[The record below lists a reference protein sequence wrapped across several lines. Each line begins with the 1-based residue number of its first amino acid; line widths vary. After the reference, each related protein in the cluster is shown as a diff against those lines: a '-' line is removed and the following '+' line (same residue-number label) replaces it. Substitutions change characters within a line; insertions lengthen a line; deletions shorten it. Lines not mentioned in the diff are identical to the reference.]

1 MTSDKSNQNR
11 NSTSSMEVELSE
23 TAENETASLLE
34 EVRQLKQDNAR
45 LNRELRTNNE
55 LLNKVKKTAEAKDAL
70 GKVLA
75 ESNAKHMVYTD
86 ILLEHSPCIILL
98 VDNEGKIVLCTDTF
112 LSITNTPNFDYI
124 KDKSYKTILS
134 KFMTVDSLAY
144 LESAVSKIAKSEETV
159 VLDNWID
166 FSGKGENRY
175 YSIELS
181 GIDSE
186 KGADAKIAG
195 GVLAVLVDITDF
207 MNEKQRAEAANRA
220 KSDFLATMSHEI
232 RTPMNAILGMSE
244 MMARTDLNDEQGKF
258 LSDIKMSSQAL
269 LSIINDVLD
278 FSKIEAGRM
287 DIINTNFSLKMLL
300 ENLRSMF
307 SHLFSE
313 KRINFIYT
321 VDENVPS
328 TVFSDENRLRQILI
342 NILSNA
348 LKYTMKGEVEFSV
361 KLEEDM
367 LLFSVR
373 DTGIGIKTDDAK
385 KLYKPFEQLD
395 VRKNRNIV
403 GTGLGLAI
411 CHNLTELM
419 GGKLWFES
427 VYEKGSTFFVKIP
440 FILSSEDVVEERRS
454 IEEFYAPDAKIL
466 VVDDIELNLS
476 VADAML
482 GIFSIMPDDALSGQ
496 DAITLCETKKY
507 DIIFMDHMMPNMD
520 GIEATKILRE
530 SDGINSKT
538 PIIALTANALQ
549 GMKEMFLNNGFDDFV
564 AKPIDLNSLN
574 VCLRYWLP
582 EELILPI
589 DLDIDE

>member
-1 MTSDKSNQNR
+1 MLLFSRKDSILTSDKSNQNLN
-11 NSTSSMEVELSE
+11 NSSVLEA
-23 TAENETASLLE
+23 TALE
-34 EVRQLKQDNAR
+34 EELRRLKQENAR
-45 LNRELRTNNE
+45 LNRELRANSE

-98 VDNEGKIVLCTDTF
+98 VDNDGKIVLCTDTF

-124 KDKSYKTILS
+124 KDQSYKTVLS
-134 KFMTVDSLAY
+134 KFMNVDSLAY
-144 LESAVSKIAKSEETV
+144 LESAVSKIANTEETV

-166 FSGKGENRY
+166 FSGEGDKRY

-181 GIDSE
+181 GIDSQ
-186 KGADAKIAG
+186 KGADAKVAG

-244 MMARTDLNDEQGKF
+244 MMARTELNSKQAKF
-258 LSDIKMSSQAL
+258 LSDIRMSSQAL
-269 LSIINDVLD
+269 LTIINDVLD

-287 DIINTNFSLKMLL
+287 EIVNTTFSLKMLL
-300 ENLRSMF
+300 DNLRSMF
-307 SHLFSE
+307 SHLLAE
-313 KRINFIYT
+313 KRIDFIYSI
-321 VDENVPS
+321 DENVPS
-328 TVFSDENRLRQILI
+328 TIYGDENRLRQILI
-342 NILSNA
+342 NLLSNA

-361 KLEEDM
+361 KLKENK
-367 LLFSVR
+367 LFFSVR
-373 DTGIGIKTDDAK
+373 DTGIGIKTEDAK
-385 KLYKPFEQLD
+385 KLFKPFEQLD
-395 VRKNRNIV
+395 IRKNRNIV

-411 CHNLTELM
+411 CNNLTELM
-419 GGKLWFES
+419 GGKLWCES
-427 VYEKGSTFFVKIP
+427 VYEQGSTFFVEIP
-440 FILSSEDVVEERRS
+440 FIQSSEEVVAKQRS
-454 IEEFYAPDAKIL
+454 LDEFSAPNAKVL
-466 VVDDIELNLS
+466 VVDDIELNIS

-482 GIFSIMPDDALSGQ
+482 GIFSIIPEAAISGL
-496 DAITLCETKKY
+496 DAIHLCETTKY

-520 GIEATKILRE
+520 GIEATKIIRE
-530 SDGINSKT
+530 GNGLNSKT

-564 AKPIDLNSLN
+564 AKPIDLKDLN
-574 VCLRYWLP
+574 NCLRTWLP
-582 EELILPI
+582 KELL
-589 DLDIDE
+589 E